1 MIRNRTWRRTVVA
14 TVLGADVVVLLV
26 SGASLPGF
34 IPFALVVLA
43 AGTLWALARP
53 SGWGA
58 FTLVL
63 LQVGCVGVPGASP
76 QTVVEWLLAAAAGA
90 AVVLTHLALTLLA
103 SWPVRADLPRATAV
117 RWVGH
122 AAALVWVA
130 IGAAL
135 LGAVASAT
143 PLGWAPWIAAACLA
157 LVAGTVWQ
165 LRVGTRRDA

>member
-1 MIRNRTWRRTVVA
+1 VIRNRTWRRTVLA
-14 TVLGADVVVLLV
+14 TVVGADVVVLLV

-34 IPFALVVLA
+34 LPIAFLALA

-58 FTLVL
+58 FALVL
-63 LQVGCVGVPGASP
+63 VQVGCLGVPGGSP
-76 QTVVEWLLAAAAGA
+76 QSALQWLLAAAAGA
-90 AVVLTHLALTLLA
+90 AIILTHLALTLLA

-117 RWVGH
+117 RWVGQ
-122 AAALVWVA
+122 AAALVWAA

-135 LGAVASAT
+135 VGALATTT
-143 PLGWAPWIAAACLA
+143 PLGWAPWIAAVALA

-165 LRVGTRRDA
+165 LRARTRREG